1 MVNGSPCGF
10 FQSSRGIRQGDPLS
24 PMLFVII
31 MEALSRM
38 IENAIGAGMLSGFAI
53 SRNVQDPLLISHL
66 LFADDTLIFC
76 EANHEHIDYLC
87 SILVWF
93 EATSGLRVNL
103 GKSELIQ
110 VGEVPFLEELFGLSK
125 VRFFL

>member
-1 MVNGSPCGF
+1 
-10 FQSSRGIRQGDPLS
+10 
-24 PMLFVII
+24 MLFIII

-38 IENAIGAGMLSGFAI
+38 IENAIGAGMLSSFAV

-76 EANHEHIDYLC
+76 EANNEHIDHLR

-93 EATSGLRVNL
+93 EATSGLQVNL
-103 GKSELIQ
+103 GRSEL
-110 VGEVPFLEELFGLSK
+110 V
-125 VRFFL
+125 